1 MAEMELVAAVLQ
13 NNGANIQRRRA
24 RLQRLAVCLQG
35 ERINI
40 YANLNHHVPVIQIYM
55 DQSIDLT
62 FDYRLSRESIE
73 ALMTLLRREKNHGW
87 VQHVEVLLVVYWLAH
102 GLSYSVVSR
111 VFDVL
116 KTTVFDIV
124 HRMCEAILCLL
135 EKVIHF
141 PTQAQCAEVGNGFH
155 RLANSP
161 ANSPAFSHCVGAIDG
176 CHIRIKAPNSPHAQ
190 DYLNR
195 KLFLSVQLQGICD
208 SYGKFLDIFVGYPG
222 SVHDTRVLRNSPV
235 FVRGCYPPAGHYIVG
250 DGGYPCLREPLNLI
264 TPYREPLRGRVEARF
279 NRHHAR
285 ARSVVERA
293 FGMMKAR
300 WRGIFFKALE
310 VDHSFSPKVIAVCAM
325 LHNICLTAGDI
336 LEPTEGKDPVP
347 LPPQGPVQRDEHR
360 GGLAICRIWRTTERP
375 VVKGR

>member
-1 MAEMELVAAVLQ
+1 
-13 NNGANIQRRRA
+13 
-24 RLQRLAVCLQG
+24 
-35 ERINI
+35 
-40 YANLNHHVPVIQIYM
+40 
-55 DQSIDLT
+55 
-62 FDYRLSRESIE
+62 
-73 ALMTLLRREKNHGW
+73 MTLLRREKNHGC

-111 VFDVL
+111 VFDVP

-161 ANSPAFSHCVGAIDG
+161 AFSHCVGAIDG
-176 CHIRIKAPNSPHAQ
+176 CHI
-190 DYLNR
+190 
-195 KLFLSVQLQGICD
+195 
-208 SYGKFLDIFVGYPG
+208 LDIFVGYPG

-235 FVRGCYPPAGHYIVG
+235 FLRGCYPPAGHYIVG

-264 TPYREPLRGRVEARF
+264 TPYREPLRGRVEACF

-310 VDHSFSPKVIAVCAM
+310 VDHSFSPKVIAVCAV

-336 LEPTEGKDPVP
+336 LEPTEGEDPVP
-347 LPPQGPVQRDEHR
+347 LPPQGPVQRDEHAGQHYR
-360 GGLAICRIWRTTERP
+360 DRLAAHMSAPHQRP
-375 VVKGR
+375 PHLNDHDYFLI